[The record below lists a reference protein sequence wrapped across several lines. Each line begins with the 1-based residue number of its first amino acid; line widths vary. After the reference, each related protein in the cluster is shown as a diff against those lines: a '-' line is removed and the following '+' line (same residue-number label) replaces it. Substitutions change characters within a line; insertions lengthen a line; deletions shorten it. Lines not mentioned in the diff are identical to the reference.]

1 MIYDIGFNVVAM
13 DDDNTV
19 LDIVDGEFETIERA
33 RKQLAQIIERDNED
47 NRLED
52 RSIFKI
58 QKITRELVE

>member
-33 RKQLAQIIERDNED
+33 RK
-47 NRLED
+47 
-52 RSIFKI
+52 
-58 QKITRELVE
+58 

>member
-33 RKQLAQIIERDNED
+33 RKYLAQIIERDNED